1 MAAPAANLSPSKGA
15 AIPSSPGKR
24 ALIAFLVL
32 AALLFPLLQVA
43 IGGLIFL
50 VVLIIVHLIT
60 ARISDSVLDSRVG
73 AIDRI
78 LGLAFGMVRG
88 FVLIVIPYMFAVS
101 FVCKDNPARASAQ
114 GCRPGELP
122 GERTGHCGEAVARLQ
137 RQQQDAAGAAGLVD
151 RLAEP
156 LALLPAHR
164 ETAEGDGDRGVV
176 AEASRVGGQGVA
188 GPVDRDA
195 EPGPGAGRQQP
206 PARLAARG
214 NPLAAVGALDHA
226 RRAE

>member
-1 MAAPAANLSPSKGA
+1 VA
-15 AIPSSPGKR
+15 
-24 ALIAFLVL
+24 
-32 AALLFPLLQVA
+32 QVA

-122 GERTGHCGEAVARLQ
+122 GWVENAQSLPLINQTSGTLFSLLSRYAPSVPLGTGEQ
-137 RQQQDAAGAAGLVD
+137 RQGWLQ
-151 RLAEP
+151 
-156 LALLPAHR
+156 
-164 ETAEGDGDRGVV
+164 
-176 AEASRVGGQGVA
+176 
-188 GPVDRDA
+188 
-195 EPGPGAGRQQP
+195 
-206 PARLAARG
+206 
-214 NPLAAVGALDHA
+214 LDHISPNA
-226 RRAE
+226 LTSSNSG

>member
-1 MAAPAANLSPSKGA
+1 MSGVGPFTNLDLA
-15 AIPSSPGKR
+15 
-24 ALIAFLVL
+24 VL
-32 AALLFPLLQVA
+32 AIVVLSGLVAMYRGLTREVLSILSWAAAAGAVFYFIRYHRDIAEEVAKQFANPVQTSYVYVAQVA

-101 FVCKDNPARASAQ
+101 FVCKDSPARASAQ

-122 GERTGHCGEAVARLQ
+122 GWVENAQSLPLINQTSGTLFSLLSRYAPSVPLGAGEQ
-137 RQQQDAAGAAGLVD
+137 RQGRLWPDPNGL
-151 RLAEP
+151 
-156 LALLPAHR
+156 
-164 ETAEGDGDRGVV
+164 
-176 AEASRVGGQGVA
+176 
-188 GPVDRDA
+188 
-195 EPGPGAGRQQP
+195 PGAPSSNSG
-206 PARLAARG
+206 
-214 NPLAAVGALDHA
+214 
-226 RRAE
+226 